1 MFYLIYTN
9 VQNLCREKGISVAQ
23 LERELGLG
31 NATIR
36 GWKNSSPTVEK
47 LKAVA
52 DYFNVSVDFLLSDS
66 SHQDSV

>member
-1 MFYLIYTN
+1 MIYTN

-36 GWKNSSPTVEK
+36 GWKNSSPTVER

-52 DYFNVSVDFLLSDS
+52 DYFGITVDALISEQEQ
-66 SHQDSV
+66 HTTT

>member
-1 MFYLIYTN
+1 MIYTN
-9 VQNLCREKGISVAQ
+9 VQNLCREKGITVAQ

-36 GWKNSSPTVEK
+36 GWKNSSPTVER

-52 DYFNVSVDFLLSDS
+52 DYFGITVDALISEQEQHS
-66 SHQDSV
+66 TM

>member
-1 MFYLIYTN
+1 MIYTN
-9 VQNLCREKGISVAQ
+9 VLNLCREKGISIAQ

-36 GWKNSSPTVEK
+36 GWKKSSPTVEK

-52 DYFNVSVDFLLSDS
+52 DYFGISVDALISE
-66 SHQDSV
+66 QDQSITKQVR

>member
-1 MFYLIYTN
+1 MIYTN
-9 VQNLCREKGISVAQ
+9 VLNLCRRKGISIAQ

-47 LKAVA
+47 IKAVA
-52 DYFNVSVDFLLSDS
+52 DYFGISVDALISE
-66 SHQDSV
+66 QDHHSTM

>member
-1 MFYLIYTN
+1 MIYTN

-36 GWKNSSPTVEK
+36 GWKNSSPTVER

-52 DYFNVSVDFLLSDS
+52 DYFGITVDALISEQEQHS
-66 SHQDSV
+66 TS

>member
-1 MFYLIYTN
+1 MIYTN

>member
-1 MFYLIYTN
+1 MIYTN
-9 VQNLCREKGISVAQ
+9 VLNLCREKGISIAQ

-36 GWKNSSPTVEK
+36 GWKKSSPTVEK

-52 DYFNVSVDFLLSDS
+52 DYFGISVDALISEQNRS
-66 SHQDSV
+66 TTV

>member
-1 MFYLIYTN
+1 MIYTN
-9 VQNLCREKGISVAQ
+9 VQNLCREKGITITQ

-36 GWKNSSPTVEK
+36 GWKNSSPTVER

-52 DYFNVSVDFLLSDS
+52 DYFGITVDALISEQEQHS
-66 SHQDSV
+66 TM